1 MKAAAKHA
9 ANKARMRVLS
19 QALDKNTI
27 QEKEKHDIPGTKL
40 ICFVTLQRE
49 KNKARQR
56 STHGPRKVHTEHGS
70 KKKNGW
76 DAAKSR
82 WKGLRILLREF
93 AEFLRL
99 LDNSGLADRHLV
111 SYPSVELFASIE
123 SILSS
128 SNPKMEELNDLLA
141 QRNQYMVKLRTSQLA
156 DRFLMQYRLIRPL
169 AFAETPREVMQPGI
183 SPWNVFLG
191 FDRISE
197 AIRAALR
204 LGREKKRRSR
214 IESGKWDLK
223 SPRVS
228 PRSYSDH
235 KITTRVVI
243 AGAWRT
249 ATIDQSRN
257 SVIDSRLFQ
266 KNDLRPT
273 ADLRST
279 NMALFHKFPKR
290 SARKDTNGF
299 ANH

>member
-27 QEKEKHDIPGTKL
+27 QEKEKFRFPTWHWQRLQEFRMAPQARYSWDEVDLLRNAAAREEQGTPEIDSWSQK
-40 ICFVTLQRE
+40 
-49 KNKARQR
+49 
-56 STHGPRKVHTEHGS
+56 GPHRAWVE
-70 KKKNGW
+70 KKNGW

-128 SNPKMEELNDLLA
+128 SNPKMEELNDRLA

-204 LGREKKRRSR
+204 LGREKKGARESR
-214 IESGKWDLK
+214 
-223 SPRVS
+223 
-228 PRSYSDH
+228 
-235 KITTRVVI
+235 
-243 AGAWRT
+243 AGAERHEMEAEQYQRLPPGTIPTT
-249 ATIDQSRN
+249 A
-257 SVIDSRLFQ
+257 
-266 KNDLRPT
+266 
-273 ADLRST
+273 
-279 NMALFHKFPKR
+279 
-290 SARKDTNGF
+290 
-299 ANH
+299 